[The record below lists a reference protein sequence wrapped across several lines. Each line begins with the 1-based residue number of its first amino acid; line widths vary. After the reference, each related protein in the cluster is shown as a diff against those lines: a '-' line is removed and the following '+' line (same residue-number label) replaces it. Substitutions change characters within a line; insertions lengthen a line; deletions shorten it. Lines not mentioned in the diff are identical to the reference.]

1 MHFSQVRR
9 MCVRLQEVSC
19 ATLPCSHSYATYP
32 QNRRP
37 IRGHLFVQNSS
48 ASRGEASVD
57 HPHPLGVF
65 QEVEK
70 TAHVGDKH
78 MFNV

>member
-1 MHFSQVRR
+1 MHFSQVQRI
-9 MCVRLQEVSC
+9 CVRLQEVSC
-19 ATLPCSHSYATYP
+19 AALPCSHSSAIYP

-37 IRGHLFVQNSS
+37 IQVHLFVQSSS

-65 QEVEK
+65 QEEEK
-70 TAHVGDKH
+70 TTHVGDEH
-78 MFNV
+78 MFSV